1 MSKEFDLAGLASVGG
16 WLRLRRKQAD
26 IPPGTPCGNC
36 ETELQGPFCHACGQ
50 LAEDMHKSI
59 IRLAVESIES
69 FFHFDGRLWR
79 TLPNLVFRPG
89 RLTRDYLDGRR
100 APQIP
105 PFRMFLVVLIL
116 VFFVGHWARPDA
128 EGLVNGEPVVATTA
142 SGQASEALQR
152 ELAAEKDLDPAMREQ
167 IVGGVRTAE
176 SLTAGG
182 NPAPAML
189 EVDGADAAT
198 EWMTERLR
206 AIQDD
211 PERFLLILE
220 IWAHRVAVLALPVS
234 AILLTMLFLFQRRFY
249 VFDHLVFSMHSLT
262 FQILLLTVILSLTR
276 VIGNQAWWLAVV
288 APVHLWAHM
297 RGVYATSVVGT
308 AVRMFLLAW
317 GTAIGFGGL
326 ALLWLW
332 LGVQAMGSH

>member
-1 MSKEFDLAGLASVGG
+1 MPKEFELAGLASVGG
-16 WLRLRRKQAD
+16 WLKLRRKAAD
-26 IPPGTPCGNC
+26 IPAGSPCANC

-59 IRLAVESIES
+59 VRLAIESIES

-79 TLPNLVFRPG
+79 TLPNLALRPG
-89 RLTRDYLDGRR
+89 RLTRDYLNGRR

-105 PFRMFLVVLIL
+105 PFRMFLVVLIV

-128 EGLVNGEPVVATTA
+128 ADLVNVNPEAKTADTATI
-142 SGQASEALQR
+142 ER
-152 ELAAEKDLDPAMREQ
+152 ELAARPDLDPRLRGQ
-167 IVGGVRTAE
+167 ILDGVKSAETIADGGDVASAKIE
-176 SLTAGG
+176 I
-182 NPAPAML
+182 
-189 EVDGADAAT
+189 DDAT
-198 EWMTERLR
+198 EASEWITTRLA
-206 AIQDD
+206 AIQKD

-234 AILLTMLFLFQRRFY
+234 AILLTLLFAFQRRFY

-262 FQILLLTVILSLTR
+262 FQVLLLTAILSLTKI
-276 VIGNQAWWLAVV
+276 IGDRAWWLAFI

-297 RGVYATSVVGT
+297 RGVYGTSIAGT
-308 AVRMFLLAW
+308 VIRMSMLAV

-332 LGVQAMGSH
+332 LGVRAMGTH